1 MKTASHIKLL
11 LGATLLFFSAG
22 AFAQIT
28 TVNTYK
34 NLITVKES
42 RGDLE
47 GSPYLFPQWE
57 TAIIKF
63 SPGINPLTESIK
75 YDLLDDILVSKGE
88 NDQEYTF
95 KDMPT
100 EFILSNTKEVYRN
113 GFMPV
118 DGMTVK
124 TFYNVIYDGK
134 VKFLKKLSKT
144 VIESKGYNTAT
155 VTKKVTEATNYYLV
169 LSDNTPVKVKNS
181 EKNFI
186 TVLGKGDELSKFI
199 KDNKLD
205 LKTNSGI
212 VSLLTYY
219 DTL

>member
-1 MKTASHIKLL
+1 MKANIYLNRIL
-11 LGATLLFFSAG
+11 CLGLLFFSIG
-22 AFAQIT
+22 SYAQIT

-57 TAIIKF
+57 TATVKF

-75 YDLLDDILVSKGE
+75 YDLLEDILVTKGE
-88 NDQEYTF
+88 NDQEYSF

-100 EFILSNTKEVYRN
+100 EFVLSNSKEVYRN
-113 GFMPV
+113 GFEPV
-118 DGMTVK
+118 DGLTIK

-144 VIESKGYNTAT
+144 IIESKGYNSAS
-155 VTKKVTEATNYYLV
+155 VTKKVTEDTNYYLV
-169 LSDNTPVKVKNS
+169 KPGSKPVKVKIN
-181 EKNFI
+181 EKAFV
-186 TVLGKGDELSKFI
+186 TVLGKSGELGKYI
-199 KDNKLD
+199 KENKID
-205 LKTNSGI
+205 LKSNDGVI
-212 VSLLTYY
+212 KLLTYY